1 MSSVKTT
8 IKTDICSF
16 SEYRIYPGRGK
27 RFIARDGKIHMFI
40 TKKAASLFRQKKKPS
55 RLTWT
60 QGWRRLNKK
69 MRLETTQKKKSR
81 KTAKVQKAIVGLTVD
96 DIKRKRAQRPELRQA
111 ARDAALKEAR
121 ERQQKKQAQKAAV
134 PQKVAA
140 VHQKAGGTVPK
151 QQKIGSKK
159 K

>member
-1 MSSVKTT
+1 MSSIKTT

-27 RFIARDGKIHMFI
+27 RFIARDGKVHMFI
-40 TKKAASLFRQKKKPS
+40 TSKSASLFKQKKKAA

-69 MRLETTQKKKSR
+69 MRVETTQKKKSR

-121 ERQQKKQAQKAAV
+121 ERQQQKQAKKAAA

-140 VHQKAGGTVPK
+140 APQKSGTVPK